1 MATAFNFHTRVL
13 APGVN
18 FTAIKDERFKT
29 NYLGINL
36 ITKLEER
43 GAAARAVLP
52 IVLSK
57 SCEAFPDLSLLSRQL
72 NALYG
77 ASLSGDAFKMGD
89 CQVVSLS
96 VSSIA
101 DRYAL
106 EGEAL
111 AGRTAALL
119 LECLLHPR
127 FENGVFGEKSFGLC
141 RQELVDAIEG
151 EINDKRIYASLRAA
165 KTIYK
170 NEPAALSA
178 YGDREAAAALTPTE
192 ATAAWREMLSNSII
206 EIVSAGG
213 GDIAQQEMLLAG
225 AFSGLNRSPENFKA
239 FGLSPLKPTEEVTE
253 RLEVSQS
260 KLVMALKRKSGG
272 APMSDKD
279 LAAVRVANAIF
290 GGGTVSKLFTEVR
303 EKLSLC
309 YYCSSVYE
317 DLKDTIIVNSGIE
330 HENILKAKDAILEQ
344 FNKVASGNF
353 SSEDLEAAI
362 LYLANRYRSVGDSPY
377 ALASWYFKQ
386 GFKSDGSKALPSP
399 EEELRLISGVTGA
412 DIVKAL
418 AGVQLDT
425 VYVLT
430 GKEEQ

>member
-1 MATAFNFHTRVL
+1 MAKAFNFHTRVL

-29 NYLGINL
+29 NYLGIYL
-36 ITKLEER
+36 ITKLEEK

-57 SCEAFPDLSLLSRQL
+57 SCEAFPELSLLSRQL

-77 ASLSGDAFKMGD
+77 ASLSGNTFKMGD
-89 CQVVSLS
+89 CQIVSLS

-127 FENGVFGEKSFGLC
+127 FENGVFGEKAFALC

-151 EINDKRIYASLRAA
+151 EINDKGVYASLRAA

-178 YGDREAAAALTPTE
+178 YGERDAAQALTAAET
-192 ATAAWREMLSNSII
+192 TAVWKELLSNSVI

-225 AFSGLNRSPENFKA
+225 AFSSLSRSPQRVTA
-239 FGLSPLKPTEEVTE
+239 LSMSPLKSKEEVTE
-253 RLEVSQS
+253 RLEVAQS
-260 KLVMALKRKSGG
+260 KLVMGFKRKAGT
-272 APMSDKD
+272 APMSDKE

-309 YYCSSVYE
+309 YYCSSIYD

-330 HENILKAKDAILEQ
+330 HENIQKAEDAILEQ
-344 FNKVASGNF
+344 FRKVAAGEF
-353 SSEDLEAAI
+353 EDADLEAAA
-362 LYLANRYRSVGDSPY
+362 LYLANRYRSMGDSPY

-386 GFKSDGSKALPSP
+386 GFKSGEAKNLSAP
-399 EEELRLISGVTGA
+399 EEELQLIEGVTKE
-412 DIVKAL
+412 DVVKAL
-418 AGVQLDT
+418 AGVEIDT